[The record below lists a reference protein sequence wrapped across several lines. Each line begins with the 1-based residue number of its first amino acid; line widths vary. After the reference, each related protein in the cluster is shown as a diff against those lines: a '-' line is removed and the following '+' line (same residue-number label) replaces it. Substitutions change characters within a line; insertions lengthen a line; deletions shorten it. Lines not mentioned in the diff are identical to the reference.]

1 MKMNLFFMFL
11 SFFRNFGRGIIRL
24 FNKDIRLNIL
34 HGVLIIL
41 VYMVNSSIYKII
53 SIINSFSTYHCIVC
67 YILIWGLGQG
77 NGWGAKGSTSDL
89 NVAKWHVAG
98 KGALSRAGRSNPYAK
113 ASFNANFDT
122 FAYAFDNRTEL
133 LRGDFRDYNTFT
145 NISFMIGKRDGNAV
159 MKNANILLTSRG
171 LIYNK
176 NINLCVG
183 TTYFHGI
190 NGSLGYNSFIHTSS
204 VLNDDINNSINYSMI
219 NSNTAAAKSAIEGQ
233 MDNGQTLSKMAGLG
247 AAITG
252 SRGFI
257 SNINQDNKCANI
269 NVHEGIDIKHV
280 SNCMLNRNLID
291 TELINKIDY
300 EFYNFLVYFKLIH
313 QLLKPKLH
321 KQIINNLRSIFKD
334 IGVSNNNIELLL
346 IEIQEFVNPNSNNI
360 CNGAGYDTSHSN
372 IKSKSLSS
380 TLAEGNALLGGT
392 KKGER
397 ISVANSL
404 LLTIEKY
411 ADNRGVQLN
420 VDRLDKL
427 VSLIKNS
434 LELKNKDLDSEVN
447 KIIKQ
452 VEEECKEYALTVQ
465 YKSAGSR
472 KHPGRQIEW
481 TQDKYEKEFNNVI
494 THAIKNINQQLF
506 LCVYDGKDI
515 NYDKVTSLSKSINDR
530 LLAFN
535 DYIVELLFFGSGG
548 KGSDNNKENLAN
560 TIGSDAGKGVIRSRV
575 VITKGSTQS
584 MINKIDKA
592 NVSEF
597 LYKGKDNTRD
607 LQTFLNIINEIENMD
622 KIENKIDK
630 LSSLNTPLLKTIKY
644 ILSTK
649 ITPYDKQVAIE
660 KALID
665 YELDYFNRNMDSS
678 EARYKIL
685 HSVYPKFKKAYD
697 GLINEYKSN
706 NYFKL
711 KKLIKILKSKSING
725 NYSLDIDNDSKEFYN
740 LVVVLII
747 MYLGS
752 DKCISYSFSQLV
764 SLLNSTTDDHK
775 RTNIAINLGNKVI
788 RLIKNINIKEENKL
802 AVLFSLNELRTLI
815 TKLDDRGFYW
825 LGDTLLHLIIDNCDI
840 ILEEIVLPTNKV
852 KDSYTI
858 LRFNDKFISDLT
870 VGSVNLVQL
879 PMLSQPREIDSK
891 GNYYPYINTEST
903 NLHLF
908 EGRLIKSKYNVRDL
922 TQGSELLYQGINYLN
937 SMKFQINKLMLNFV
951 LNEWENKESKL
962 FKGFNVYQPIL
973 EGETKDIKMTKLSS
987 NSKYHLYSN
996 IINLATL
1003 YKDQEFYLPVFV
1015 DFRGR
1020 IYPLSNYLNYQGGDL
1035 ARSLILFADGYS
1047 EKLNETGIECLNIY
1061 LANLAGY
1068 DKLPWNRRLSK
1079 VNGVVDDYLDS
1090 LRLSKV
1096 KYIEDNIDRITEPFQ
1111 FMSIMYAKLY
1121 HIRNANTLISNPIL
1135 FDASCSGIQH
1145 IASLTLEKELAN
1157 NVNVISEANSP
1168 KEELPQDFYSYAL
1181 DKIRT
1186 RLLESDIVEL
1196 RDIKL
1201 NRKMIKRSVM
1211 TIPYNIS
1218 MAGIGEHLMEHFESN
1233 WVLKEKFIK
1242 IPGKATISGKEV
1254 NLNGSMY
1261 GNLTKIIYFVL
1272 TKELPSLKLL
1282 TDYFNGMIDIC
1293 TKLNLPLTWVTP
1305 AGLKISYTNM
1315 KFETTRIKANLLPSS
1330 NKTTIKLP
1338 TDSMDVMSMKRS
1350 FMPNFVHSLD
1360 AANVHLLLNS
1370 ISMKGLPIYT
1380 IHDCFAGTPNNM
1392 LLLEKMVKEA
1402 FIEIYFKDEG
1412 YLNKLHKHFR
1422 EEILSATDTFNSN
1435 NNGDNIYVVN
1445 RMTKEVLRIPNLP
1458 TGYKEKNET
1467 INTFIKGLFNSKYFI
1482 G

>member
-1 MKMNLFFMFL
+1 M
-11 SFFRNFGRGIIRL
+11 
-24 FNKDIRLNIL
+24 
-34 HGVLIIL
+34 
-41 VYMVNSSIYKII
+41 
-53 SIINSFSTYHCIVC
+53 
-67 YILIWGLGQG
+67 
-77 NGWGAKGSTSDL
+77 
-89 NVAKWHVAG
+89 
-98 KGALSRAGRSNPYAK
+98 
-113 ASFNANFDT
+113 
-122 FAYAFDNRTEL
+122 RTGG
-133 LRGDFRDYNTFT
+133 LRGDFRYYNTFT
-145 NISFMIGKRDGNAV
+145 YNSFMIGKRDGNAV

-176 NINLCVG
+176 NINLGVRQN
-183 TTYFHGI
+183 YFI
-190 NGSLGYNSFIHTSS
+190 YLSNGLNASLGFNSFIHTSS
-204 VLNDDINNSINYSMI
+204 VLNDDINNSINNTLI
-219 NSNTAAAKSAIEGQ
+219 NSNNDVAKSDIDG
-233 MDNGQTLSKMAGLG
+233 DLVNGYTLSKVGG
-247 AAITG
+247 IGGDITG
-252 SRGFI
+252 SRGVI
-257 SNINQDNKCANI
+257 SNINQDNKCDNI
-269 NVHEGIDIKHV
+269 NVNEGIDIKHV

-291 TELINKIDY
+291 AELINKIDY
-300 EFYNFLVYFKLIH
+300 EFYNFLVYFKLI
-313 QLLKPKLH
+313 QYLLKPKLH

-334 IGVSNNNIELLL
+334 IGVSNNNIELL
-346 IEIQEFVNPNSNNI
+346 IIDIQEFVKHNNNNI
-360 CNGAGYDTSHSN
+360 SNGAGYDTSNNN

-380 TLAEGNALLGGT
+380 TLPEGNALLGGNE
-392 KKGER
+392 KGVR
-397 ISVANSL
+397 NSVAESL
-404 LLTIEKY
+404 LLTLEKY
-411 ADNRGVQLN
+411 AYNRGVQLN
-420 VDRLDKL
+420 VERLDKL
-427 VSLIKNS
+427 VTLIKNT
-434 LELKNKDLDSEVN
+434 LELKNKDLDIEVN

-452 VEEECKEYALTVQ
+452 VEEECQKYAMTVQ

-472 KHPGRQIEW
+472 KHPERQIEW
-481 TQDKYEKEFNNVI
+481 THNKYEKEFNNVI
-494 THAIKNINQQLF
+494 TQAIKNINQQLF
-506 LCVYDGKDI
+506 ICVYDGKDI
-515 NYDKVTSLSKSINDR
+515 NYDKVTSLSKSINER

-535 DYIVELLFFGSGG
+535 DYIVELLFFGSGV
-548 KGSDNNKENLAN
+548 KGIDNNKESLAN
-560 TIGSDAGKGVIRSRV
+560 ATGSDAGKGVLRSRL

-584 MINKIDKA
+584 LINKIDKA

-622 KIENKIDK
+622 KIDNKIDK

-644 ILSTK
+644 ILSSK
-649 ITPYDKQVAIE
+649 ITPYEKQVAIE

-665 YELDYFNRNMDSS
+665 YELDYFNRNMDSN

-711 KKLIKILKSKSING
+711 KKLIKKLKSKSTNG
-725 NYSLDIDNDSKEFYN
+725 NYYVDIDNDSKEFYN
-740 LVVVLII
+740 IVVVLII

-764 SLLNSTTDDHK
+764 NLLNSSTDDHK

-788 RLIKNINIKEENKL
+788 RLIKNITPCTPSTPITAYGEPGGKGEDNKL
-802 AVLFSLNELRTLI
+802 ALLFSLNELRSLF
-815 TKLDDRGFYW
+815 TKLDDRGYYW

-840 ILEEIVLPTNKV
+840 IVEEIVLPTNKV

-858 LRFNDKFISDLT
+858 LRFNEKFISDLT

-891 GNYYPYINTEST
+891 GNYFPYINTEST

-951 LNEWENKESKL
+951 LNEWDNKESKL

-973 EGETKDIKMTKLSS
+973 EGDSKEIKMKKLSS

-996 IINLATL
+996 IINLASL

-1035 ARSLILFADGYS
+1035 ARSLILFADCYS

-1079 VNGVVDDYLDS
+1079 VKGVVDEYLDS
-1090 LRLSKV
+1090 LRVSKV

-1157 NVNVISEANSP
+1157 NVNVISEAKSP

-1242 IPGKATISGKEV
+1242 IPGEATISGKEV

-1282 TDYFNGMIDIC
+1282 TDYFNGMIDIFS
-1293 TKLNLPLTWVTP
+1293 KLNLPVTWVTP
-1305 AGLKISYTNM
+1305 SGLKISYTNM
-1315 KFETTRIKANLLPSS
+1315 KFESTRIKANLLPSS

-1370 ISMKGLPIYT
+1370 ISMKCLPIYT

-1392 LLLEKMVKEA
+1392 LVLEKLVKEA

-1412 YLNKLHKHFR
+1412 YLNKLHKHFM

-1458 TGYKEKNET
+1458 TGYKDKNES

>member
-1 MKMNLFFMFL
+1 
-11 SFFRNFGRGIIRL
+11 
-24 FNKDIRLNIL
+24 
-34 HGVLIIL
+34 
-41 VYMVNSSIYKII
+41 
-53 SIINSFSTYHCIVC
+53 
-67 YILIWGLGQG
+67 
-77 NGWGAKGSTSDL
+77 
-89 NVAKWHVAG
+89 
-98 KGALSRAGRSNPYAK
+98 
-113 ASFNANFDT
+113 
-122 FAYAFDNRTEL
+122 
-133 LRGDFRDYNTFT
+133 
-145 NISFMIGKRDGNAV
+145 
-159 MKNANILLTSRG
+159 
-171 LIYNK
+171 
-176 NINLCVG
+176 
-183 TTYFHGI
+183 
-190 NGSLGYNSFIHTSS
+190 
-204 VLNDDINNSINYSMI
+204 
-219 NSNTAAAKSAIEGQ
+219 
-233 MDNGQTLSKMAGLG
+233 MDNGNTVSKMGG
-247 AAITG
+247 VGGGMTG
-252 SRGFI
+252 SCGNL
-257 SNINQDNKCANI
+257 SNINQDNKCDNI
-269 NVHEGIDIKHV
+269 NVNEGIDIKHV
-280 SNCMLNRNLID
+280 SNCMLNRKLID

-321 KQIINNLRSIFKD
+321 KQIINNLRSLFKD
-334 IGVSNNNIELLL
+334 IGVSNNNIELLI
-346 IEIQEFVNPNSNNI
+346 IEIQEFVKGNSYNT

-380 TLAEGNALLGGT
+380 TMHEDKGLIGG
-392 KKGER
+392 KNKGGR
-397 ISVANSL
+397 ISVADSL

-411 ADNRGVQLN
+411 ADNRGVQVN
-420 VDRLDKL
+420 VERLDKL
-427 VSLIKNS
+427 VTLIKNS
-434 LELKNKDLDSEVN
+434 LELKNKELDSEVN
-447 KIIKQ
+447 KIIKH
-452 VEEECKEYALTVQ
+452 VEEECKEYGVSIQ

-481 TQDKYEKEFNNVI
+481 THDKYEKEFNNVI
-494 THAIKNINQQLF
+494 TQAIKNINQQLF
-506 LCVYDGKDI
+506 ICVYDGKDI

-535 DYIVELLFFGSGG
+535 DYIVELLFFGSGV
-548 KGSDNNKENLAN
+548 KGIEKSKDSLVHSLG
-560 TIGSDAGKGVIRSRV
+560 TDAGKGVIRSRV

-584 MINKIDKA
+584 LINKIDKA

-649 ITPYDKQVAIE
+649 ITPYEKQVAIE

-685 HSVYPKFKKAYD
+685 HSVYPKFKKAYE

-740 LVVVLII
+740 IVVVLII

-752 DKCISYSFSQLV
+752 DKCISYSFSQMV
-764 SLLNSTTDDHK
+764 TLLNSTTDDHK

-788 RLIKNINIKEENKL
+788 RLIKNINIKEESKL
-802 AVLFSLNELRTLI
+802 AVLFSLNELRSLI
-815 TKLDDRGFYW
+815 TKLDDRGYYW
-825 LGDTLLHLIIDNCDI
+825 LGDTLLHLITDNYDI

-858 LRFNDKFISDLT
+858 LRFNEKFISDLT

-951 LNEWENKESKL
+951 LNEWENKESKS
-962 FKGFNVYQPIL
+962 FKGVNVYQPIL
-973 EGETKDIKMTKLSS
+973 EGDTKDIKMKKLSS

-1003 YKDQEFYLPVFV
+1003 YKDQEFYLLVFV
-1015 DFRGR
+1015 NFRGR

-1061 LANLAGY
+1061 LANLASY

-1090 LRLSKV
+1090 LRVSKV

-1157 NVNVISEANSP
+1157 NVNVISEATSP

-1242 IPGKATISGKEV
+1242 IPGEATISGKEV

-1282 TDYFNGMIDIC
+1282 TEYFNGMIDIC
-1293 TKLNLPLTWVTP
+1293 TKLNLPVTWVTP

-1315 KFETTRIKANLLPSS
+1315 KFESTRIKANLLPSS

-1412 YLNKLHKHFR
+1412 YLNKLHKHFM

-1458 TGYKEKNET
+1458 TGYKEKTET